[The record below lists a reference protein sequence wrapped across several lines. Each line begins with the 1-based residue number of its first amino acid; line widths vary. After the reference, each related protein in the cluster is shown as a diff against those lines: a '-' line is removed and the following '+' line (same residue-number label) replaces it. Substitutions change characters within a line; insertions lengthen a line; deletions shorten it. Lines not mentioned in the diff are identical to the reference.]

1 MCVCVCVCPSDLRPV
16 CVCPADLMVEK
27 LRLNVHIP
35 LLLVLMDFFTTSLD
49 TGTIIDAPDVP
60 ATPRAAAG
68 VDISAGGA
76 SSTSFNVY
84 GSLKQP
90 EIILYTDPTSADS
103 KAFILYVSVHRVDP
117 LLDCFFFFFSGY
129 HCDIALI

>member
-1 MCVCVCVCPSDLRPV
+1 
-16 CVCPADLMVEK
+16 MVEK

-49 TGTIIDAPDVP
+49 TGTIMDTLDVP
-60 ATPRAAAG
+60 AIPRSAAG
-68 VDISAGGA
+68 VDTSAGGA

-103 KAFILYVSVHRVDP
+103 RAFILYVSVLRVDP
-117 LLDCFFFFFSGY
+117 LLDCFFFSGY

>member
-1 MCVCVCVCPSDLRPV
+1 MTMSCL

-49 TGTIIDAPDVP
+49 TGTIVDTPDMPTAPRP
-60 ATPRAAAG
+60 
-68 VDISAGGA
+68 AGGA
-76 SSTSFNVY
+76 ASTSFNVY

-90 EIILYTDPTSADS
+90 EIVLYTDPTKADS
-103 KAFILYVSVHRVDP
+103 RAFILYVSIFFA
-117 LLDCFFFFFSGY
+117 CFFFFCG
-129 HCDIALI
+129 